1 MPDITSRPS
10 HLLLSYPCLQRR
22 LIAAILDKTLHW
34 LHPKFLQKNAFQ
46 LIDNMLKIWHTSFS
60 FLRVQ
65 SNIGHSIAA
74 KLGKHVR
81 IIAEN
86 RFPSVDYSTVAS
98 GQPWLQKKK
107 PSTTLSPT
115 FCSILALHFVQDDH
129 YMEHASHKL
138 LQRLLSIGWS
148 PMSIQPSPISGHISP
163 QEQEPHY
170 QKIAWLNTLELHNAA
185 THRPTRILPVAV
197 SSGNIGQ
204 VEPYPQCFEATKSE
218 NLWEED
224 DEAHRSQSNITDDK
238 VRVPQ
243 FLVLQ
248 TSCFPGRTRN
258 CYNSPTHRRSS
269 CCWPSPHS

>member
-1 MPDITSRPS
+1 
-10 HLLLSYPCLQRR
+10 
-22 LIAAILDKTLHW
+22 
-34 LHPKFLQKNAFQ
+34 
-46 LIDNMLKIWHTSFS
+46 MLKIWHTFFS
-60 FLRVQ
+60 FLRLQ
-65 SNIGHSIAA
+65 GNSGHSIAA

-107 PSTTLSPT
+107 SSTTLSPT
-115 FCSILALHFVQDDH
+115 FCSILAFHFVEDDH
-129 YMEHASHKL
+129 NLTHASHKL

-148 PMSIQPSPISGHISP
+148 PMSIQPSPISGHLSP

-170 QKIAWLNTLELHNAA
+170 QKIAWLNILELHNAA
-185 THRPTRILPVAV
+185 AHRPTRILPVAV

-204 VEPYPQCFEATKSE
+204 VEQYPQCFEAIKSE
-218 NLWEED
+218 NLWKED